1 MIHNQNSIH
10 HQAYLP
16 EIRKSARGS
25 ISELLPLTL
34 IESNQLAVQAAPA
47 ASKHQESMPSNSTPK
62 SPKSSCS
69 RGSNSKTTKQL
80 RWSKNLGSV
89 HLCENNS
96 DYEFNVEDMMSQNV
110 QRETILA
117 TANTELDKNLKELD
131 RAKQKLI
138 KKVKENMELH
148 KHVFSVSDI

>member
-1 MIHNQNSIH
+1 M
-10 HQAYLP
+10 
-16 EIRKSARGS
+16 
-25 ISELLPLTL
+25 
-34 IESNQLAVQAAPA
+34 
-47 ASKHQESMPSNSTPK
+47 
-62 SPKSSCS
+62 
-69 RGSNSKTTKQL
+69 
-80 RWSKNLGSV
+80 GSV